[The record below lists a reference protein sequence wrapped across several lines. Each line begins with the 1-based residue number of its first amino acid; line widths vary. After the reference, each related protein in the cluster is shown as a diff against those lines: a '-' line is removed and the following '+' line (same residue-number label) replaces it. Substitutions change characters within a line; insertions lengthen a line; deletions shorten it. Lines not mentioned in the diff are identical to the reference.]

1 MQVSGLLRRA
11 ARWTQAS
18 LVFASSLSSRYSVSV
33 SPVTSTL
40 FSRGTAQI
48 SLSSSSSSSLSFSRR
63 CFQSDG
69 SEYNGDT
76 TDVAHGSVHLRK
88 GARETAV
95 ETVAAGQ
102 YAEHK
107 PRAIMFV
114 NRRPVEIIPQ
124 EENLLEVLEREG
136 IRVPKFCYH
145 PLLSVA
151 GNCRM
156 CMVQLDGTQNLV
168 VACATVVMPGMSVI
182 TDSRLVRDAR
192 EGNVELIL
200 INHPNDCPICEQATN
215 CDLQNVSMNYG
226 SDIPRYK
233 EDKKAVE
240 DFYFDPQTRVVLN
253 RCIHCTR
260 CIRFLNEHAQD
271 FNLGQIGRGGLS
283 EISTFLDE
291 LEVKTDNNMP
301 VSQLCPVGSLN
312 MTEAEENNA
321 IADEYCRTAEASD

>member
-1 MQVSGLLRRA
+1 M
-11 ARWTQAS
+11 T
-18 LVFASSLSSRYSVSV
+18 
-33 SPVTSTL
+33 
-40 FSRGTAQI
+40 
-48 SLSSSSSSSLSFSRR
+48 
-63 CFQSDG
+63 
-69 SEYNGDT
+69 E
-76 TDVAHGSVHLRK
+76 VAHGSTHLRE
-88 GARETAV
+88 GAAATAA
-95 ETVAAGQ
+95 EQVAAGQ
-102 YAEHK
+102 YAENK

-114 NRRPVEIIPQ
+114 NKRPVEIIPQ
-124 EENLLEVLEREG
+124 EENVLEVLEREG

-145 PLLSVA
+145 PILSVA

-156 CMVQLDGTQNLV
+156 CMVQMDGTQNIV
-168 VACATVVMPGMSVI
+168 VACSTVALPGMSII

-200 INHPNDCPICEQATN
+200 INHPNDCPICEQASN

-226 SDIPRYK
+226 SDIPRYR

-260 CIRFLNEHAQD
+260 CVRFLNEHAQD
-271 FNLGQIGRGGLS
+271 FNLGHIGRGGLS

-301 VSQLCPVGSLN
+301 VSQLCPVGKLYLGD
-312 MTEAEENNA
+312 ADENNEILKELEA
-321 IADEYCRTAEASD
+321 AEAKAEATA

>member
-1 MQVSGLLRRA
+1 MKRFTCTLLGRLPQSMRGAVASA
-11 ARWTQAS
+11 ASVAAS
-18 LVFASSLSSRYSVSV
+18 
-33 SPVTSTL
+33 P
-40 FSRGTAQI
+40 
-48 SLSSSSSSSLSFSRR
+48 SSSPLPTTASSSLTSSALWNARR
-63 CFQSDG
+63 CFKSDG
-69 SEYNGDT
+69 TPYNSEM
-76 TDVAHGSVHLRK
+76 TDVVHGSTYLRE
-88 GARETAV
+88 GAAATAA
-95 ETVAAGQ
+95 EQVAAGQ
-102 YAEHK
+102 YAENK

-114 NRRPVEIIPQ
+114 NKRPVEIIPQ
-124 EENLLEVLEREG
+124 EENVLEVLEREG

-145 PLLSVA
+145 PILSVA

-156 CMVQLDGTQNLV
+156 CMVQMDGTQHIV
-168 VACATVVMPGMSVI
+168 VACSTVALPGMSVI

-226 SDIPRYK
+226 SDIPRYR
-233 EDKKAVE
+233 EDKHAVE

-260 CIRFLNEHAQD
+260 CVRFLNEHAQD
-271 FNLGQIGRGGLS
+271 FNLGNIGRGGLS

-301 VSQLCPVGSLN
+301 VSQLCPVGKLY
-312 MTEAEENNA
+312 MGDAEENNEILRELEA
-321 IADEYCRTAEASD
+321 AEATAEATA

>member
-1 MQVSGLLRRA
+1 M
-11 ARWTQAS
+11 
-18 LVFASSLSSRYSVSV
+18 
-33 SPVTSTL
+33 
-40 FSRGTAQI
+40 
-48 SLSSSSSSSLSFSRR
+48 
-63 CFQSDG
+63 
-69 SEYNGDT
+69 
-76 TDVAHGSVHLRK
+76 TDVAHGSTHLRH
-88 GARETAV
+88 GALETAV

-136 IRVPKFCYH
+136 VRVPKFCYH

-156 CMVQLDGTQNLV
+156 CMVQVDGTQNLV
-168 VACATVVMPGMSVI
+168 VACATVAMPGMSII

-226 SDIPRYK
+226 TDIPRYR
-233 EDKKAVE
+233 EDKKALE

-253 RCIHCTR
+253 RCINCTR

-271 FNLGQIGRGGLS
+271 FNLGQIGRGGLT

-291 LEVKTDNNMP
+291 LEVRTDNNMP
-301 VSQLCPVGSLN
+301 VSQLCPVGYLN
-312 MTEAEENNA
+312 TAEADENNA
-321 IADEYCRTAEASD
+321 MADEIA

>member
-1 MQVSGLLRRA
+1 MQRFMTLLPVGLGA
-11 ARWTQAS
+11 P
-18 LVFASSLSSRYSVSV
+18 SLSTARRLFKSDGTPYNSGM
-33 SPVTSTL
+33 TDTL
-40 FSRGTAQI
+40 H
-48 SLSSSSSSSLSFSRR
+48 
-63 CFQSDG
+63 G
-69 SEYNGDT
+69 SEY
-76 TDVAHGSVHLRK
+76 VHR
-88 GARETAV
+88 GGV
-95 ETVAAGQ
+95 EAIVEGVAAGQ

-114 NRRPVEIIPQ
+114 NKRPVEIIPQ

-145 PLLSVA
+145 PILSVA

-156 CMVQLDGTQNLV
+156 CLVQVDGTQNLV
-168 VACATVVMPGMSVI
+168 VSCATVALPGMSII

-215 CDLQNVSMNYG
+215 CDLQNISMNYG
-226 SDIPRYK
+226 TDIPRYR
-233 EDKKAVE
+233 EDKRAVQ

-260 CIRFLNEHAQD
+260 CVRFLNEHAQD
-271 FNLGQIGRGGLS
+271 FNLGMIGRGGLS

-301 VSQLCPVGSLN
+301 VSQLCPVGKLYLGD
-312 MTEAEENNA
+312 ADENNA
-321 IADEYCRTAEASD
+321 VADELGVSERAHSIATA

>member
-1 MQVSGLLRRA
+1 MQRLSRMVAPRA
-11 ARWTQAS
+11 AATALLTGRRHFKS
-18 LVFASSLSSRYSVSV
+18 DDERYNSDM
-33 SPVTSTL
+33 PETL
-40 FSRGTAQI
+40 
-48 SLSSSSSSSLSFSRR
+48 
-63 CFQSDG
+63 
-69 SEYNGDT
+69 
-76 TDVAHGSVHLRK
+76 HGSTHMHRNTVDVM
-88 GARETAV
+88 V
-95 ETVAAGQ
+95 EQVAAGQ

-114 NRRPVEIIPQ
+114 NKRPVEIIPQ

-145 PLLSVA
+145 PILSVA

-156 CMVQLDGTQNLV
+156 CMVQVDGTQNLV
-168 VACATVVMPGMSVI
+168 VACSTVVLPGMSIV

-226 SDIPRYK
+226 TDIPRYR
-233 EDKKAVE
+233 EDKKAVN

-260 CIRFLNEHAQD
+260 CIRYLNEHAQD
-271 FNLGQIGRGGLS
+271 FNLGHIGRGGLS

-291 LEVKTDNNMP
+291 LEIKTDHNMP
-301 VSQLCPVGSLN
+301 VSQLCPVGSLY
-312 MTEAEENNA
+312 MGDADENNDILGELEDLA
-321 IADEYCRTAEASD
+321 AGSITGGAEATA

>member
-1 MQVSGLLRRA
+1 MIRAVLRDVRPLGRYRGLR
-11 ARWTQAS
+11 
-18 LVFASSLSSRYSVSV
+18 
-33 SPVTSTL
+33 VTSLPSSPSLCAT
-40 FSRGTAQI
+40 QI
-48 SLSSSSSSSLSFSRR
+48 SLGSTLIARR
-63 CFQSDG
+63 AFQSDG
-69 SEYNGDT
+69 TPYNSDT
-76 TDVAHGSVHLRK
+76 TESVHGNTHLRE
-88 GARETAV
+88 GAAALAAEQ
-95 ETVAAGQ
+95 VAAGQ
-102 YAEHK
+102 YAEYK

-114 NRRPVEIIPQ
+114 NKRPVEIIPQ

-145 PLLSVA
+145 PILSVA

-156 CMVQLDGTQNLV
+156 CMVQVDGTQNLV
-168 VACATVVMPGMSVI
+168 VACATVVLPGMSII

-215 CDLQNVSMNYG
+215 CDLQNISMTYG
-226 SDIPRYK
+226 TDIPRYR
-233 EDKKAVE
+233 EDKKSVE

-271 FNLGQIGRGGLS
+271 FNLGHIGRGGLS

-291 LEVKTDNNMP
+291 LEVKTDHNMP
-301 VSQLCPVGSLN
+301 VSQLCPVGRLFPDD
-312 MTEAEENNA
+312 MEENSA
-321 IADEYCRTAEASD
+321 IADELVHCVAG

>member
-1 MQVSGLLRRA
+1 MRPLLWRSGRRLSRTPATTPLLA
-11 ARWTQAS
+11 AH
-18 LVFASSLSSRYSVSV
+18 
-33 SPVTSTL
+33 
-40 FSRGTAQI
+40 
-48 SLSSSSSSSLSFSRR
+48 R
-63 CFQSDG
+63 CFNTSGTPYNSDMT
-69 SEYNGDT
+69 E
-76 TDVAHGSVHLRK
+76 VAHGSDHLHH
-88 GARETAV
+88 GAVATAA
-95 ETVAAGQ
+95 EQVAAGQ

-114 NRRPVEIIPQ
+114 NKRPVEIIPQ

-145 PLLSVA
+145 PILSVA

-156 CMVQLDGTQNLV
+156 CMVQVDGTQNLV
-168 VACATVVMPGMSVI
+168 VACSTVALPGMSII

-226 SDIPRYK
+226 TNIPRYR

-291 LEVKTDNNMP
+291 LEVKTDHNMP
-301 VSQLCPVGSLN
+301 VSQLCPVGSLYLGD
-312 MTEAEENNA
+312 MEENNEVA
-321 IADEYCRTAEASD
+321 MALEAES

>member
-1 MQVSGLLRRA
+1 MRRFSNCLLCFGA
-11 ARWTQAS
+11 IT
-18 LVFASSLSSRYSVSV
+18 
-33 SPVTSTL
+33 PVGDSKR
-40 FSRGTAQI
+40 F
-48 SLSSSSSSSLSFSRR
+48 FK
-63 CFQSDG
+63 SDG
-69 SEYNGDT
+69 TPYNRDAANNLYGSEHTHRG
-76 TDVAHGSVHLRK
+76 G
-88 GARETAV
+88 V
-95 ETVAAGQ
+95 EALSEGVAAGQ
-102 YAEHK
+102 YGEHK

-114 NRRPVEIIPQ
+114 NKRPVEIIPQ

-145 PLLSVA
+145 PILSVA

-156 CMVQLDGTQNLV
+156 CLVQVDGTQNLV
-168 VACATVVMPGMSVI
+168 VSCATVALPGMSII

-226 SDIPRYK
+226 TDIPRYK
-233 EDKKAVE
+233 EDKRAVQ

-260 CIRFLNEHAQD
+260 CVRFLNEHAQD
-271 FNLGQIGRGGLS
+271 FNLGMIGRGGLS

-301 VSQLCPVGSLN
+301 VSQLCPVGKIYLGD
-312 MTEAEENNA
+312 ADENNL
-321 IADEYCRTAEASD
+321 IAEQLDVSYESERGDRGTVTLGK

>member
-1 MQVSGLLRRA
+1 MKRFANAVLGRLALA
-11 ARWTQAS
+11 APAALT
-18 LVFASSLSSRYSVSV
+18 
-33 SPVTSTL
+33 
-40 FSRGTAQI
+40 
-48 SLSSSSSSSLSFSRR
+48 SSSALCTARR
-63 CFQSDG
+63 TFKSDG
-69 SEYNGDT
+69 TPYNSEM
-76 TDVAHGSVHLRK
+76 TDVVHGSTYLHH
-88 GARETAV
+88 GAAASAAEQ
-95 ETVAAGQ
+95 VAAGQ
-102 YAEHK
+102 YAESK

-114 NRRPVEIIPQ
+114 NKRPVEIIPQ
-124 EENLLEVLEREG
+124 EENVLEVLEREG
-136 IRVPKFCYH
+136 IHVPKFCYH
-145 PLLSVA
+145 PILSVA

-156 CMVQLDGTQNLV
+156 CMVQVDGTQNIV
-168 VACATVVMPGMSVI
+168 VACSTVALPGMSII

-226 SDIPRYK
+226 SDIPRYR
-233 EDKKAVE
+233 EDKQAVE

-271 FNLGQIGRGGLS
+271 FNLGHIGRGGLS

-301 VSQLCPVGSLN
+301 VSQLCPVGKLY
-312 MTEAEENNA
+312 MGDADENNDILRELEA
-321 IADEYCRTAEASD
+321 AEATA

>member
-1 MQVSGLLRRA
+1 MLR
-11 ARWTQAS
+11 
-18 LVFASSLSSRYSVSV
+18 SSMRLFPKLQSVSFAQRL
-33 SPVTSTL
+33 SLPSTL
-40 FSRGTAQI
+40 SRVLTPAIGV
-48 SLSSSSSSSLSFSRR
+48 SSSSSSSSTSSMVAAGCALRTPRR
-63 CFQSDG
+63 YFNSD
-69 SEYNGDT
+69 STPYNSDM
-76 TDVAHGSVHLRK
+76 TDVAHGSTHLRK
-88 GARETAV
+88 GAVETAV

-156 CMVQLDGTQNLV
+156 CMVQLDGTQTLV

-226 SDIPRYK
+226 SDIPRYR

-312 MTEAEENNA
+312 LQEEEENNMLA
-321 IADEYCRTAEASD
+321 LELEASSS

>member
-1 MQVSGLLRRA
+1 MKRLA
-11 ARWTQAS
+11 ARFPLWYAAPS
-18 LVFASSLSSRYSVSV
+18 LLMARRFFKSDGTPYNSDM
-33 SPVTSTL
+33 TDTL
-40 FSRGTAQI
+40 H
-48 SLSSSSSSSLSFSRR
+48 
-63 CFQSDG
+63 G
-69 SEYNGDT
+69 SEY
-76 TDVAHGSVHLRK
+76 VHR
-88 GARETAV
+88 GGV
-95 ETVAAGQ
+95 EAIVEGVAAGQ

-114 NRRPVEIIPQ
+114 NKRPVEIIPQ

-145 PLLSVA
+145 PILSVA

-156 CMVQLDGTQNLV
+156 CLVQVDGTQNLV
-168 VACATVVMPGMSVI
+168 VSCATVALPGMSII

-215 CDLQNVSMNYG
+215 CDLQNISMNYG
-226 SDIPRYK
+226 TDIPRYK
-233 EDKKAVE
+233 EDKRAVQ

-260 CIRFLNEHAQD
+260 CVRFLNEHAQD
-271 FNLGQIGRGGLS
+271 FNLGMIGRGGLS

-301 VSQLCPVGSLN
+301 VSQLCPVGKLYLGD
-312 MTEAEENNA
+312 ADENNTV
-321 IADEYCRTAEASD
+321 ADELDACEQAHAVATS

>member
-1 MQVSGLLRRA
+1 MYCCISICYYRTFLFFPPFFSQFLVLAHKTTLKASIMKALRRFCA
-11 ARWTQAS
+11 PLLSSAS
-18 LVFASSLSSRYSVSV
+18 LVSPCRQFKSDDRYGADMASV
-33 SPVTSTL
+33 
-40 FSRGTAQI
+40 G
-48 SLSSSSSSSLSFSRR
+48 
-63 CFQSDG
+63 
-69 SEYNGDT
+69 
-76 TDVAHGSVHLRK
+76 HGSTYVRDS
-88 GARETAV
+88 AISTAA

-114 NRRPVEIIPQ
+114 NHRPVEIIPN
-124 EENLLEVLEREG
+124 EENVLEVLEREG

-145 PLLSVA
+145 PILSVA

-156 CMVQLDGTQNLV
+156 CMVQVDGTQNLV
-168 VACATVVMPGMSVI
+168 VACSTVTMPGMSII

-226 SDIPRYK
+226 TNIPRYR

-260 CIRFLNEHAQD
+260 CVRFLNEHAQD
-271 FNLGQIGRGGLS
+271 FNLGHIGRGGLS

-301 VSQLCPVGSLN
+301 VSQLCPVGSLYLGD
-312 MTEAEENNA
+312 AEENNE
-321 IADEYCRTAEASD
+321 IIDELEA

>member
-1 MQVSGLLRRA
+1 MKRLFGRVSASMLGVSTHQRRM
-11 ARWTQAS
+11 
-18 LVFASSLSSRYSVSV
+18 
-33 SPVTSTL
+33 
-40 FSRGTAQI
+40 
-48 SLSSSSSSSLSFSRR
+48 
-63 CFQSDG
+63 FQS
-69 SEYNGDT
+69 NGKTDT
-76 TDVAHGSVHLRK
+76 GNDHASMQGNEHLGNAIK
-88 GARETAV
+88 ESMI

-102 YAEHK
+102 YHEHK

-114 NRRPVEIIPQ
+114 NKRPVEIIPQ

-145 PLLSVA
+145 PILSVA

-156 CMVQLDGTQNLV
+156 CLVQVDGTANLI
-168 VACATVVMPGMSVI
+168 VACATACLPGMSII

-215 CDLQNVSMNYG
+215 CDLQNISMNYG
-226 SDIPRYK
+226 TDIPRYK
-233 EDKKAVE
+233 EDKRAVE

-260 CIRFLNEHAQD
+260 CVRYLNEHAQD
-271 FNLGQIGRGGLS
+271 FNLGMIGRGGLS

-301 VSQLCPVGSLN
+301 VSQLCPVGNLCMS
-312 MTEAEENNA
+312 EADENNA
-321 IADEYCRTAEASD
+321 ILAELEGLELQTQAVASA

>member
-1 MQVSGLLRRA
+1 MKRLQG
-11 ARWTQAS
+11 
-18 LVFASSLSSRYSVSV
+18 
-33 SPVTSTL
+33 L
-40 FSRGTAQI
+40 FSLTCCKTFLTTPRR
-48 SLSSSSSSSLSFSRR
+48 SFK
-63 CFQSDG
+63 SDG
-69 SEYNGDT
+69 TPYNSEMT
-76 TDVAHGSVHLRK
+76 HSFHGNEYVRK
-88 GARETAV
+88 GTTEAIV
-95 ETVAAGQ
+95 EGVAAGQ

-114 NRRPVEIIPQ
+114 NKRPVEIIPQ

-145 PLLSVA
+145 PILSVA

-156 CMVQLDGTQNLV
+156 CLVQVDGTQNLV
-168 VACATVVMPGMSVI
+168 VSCSTVALPGMSII

-215 CDLQNVSMNYG
+215 CDLQNISMNYG
-226 SDIPRYK
+226 TDIPRYR
-233 EDKKAVE
+233 EDKRAVQ

-260 CIRFLNEHAQD
+260 CVRFLNEHAQD
-271 FNLGQIGRGGLS
+271 FNLGMIGRGGLS

-301 VSQLCPVGSLN
+301 VSQLCPVGKLYLGD
-312 MTEAEENNA
+312 AEENNSA
-321 IADEYCRTAEASD
+321 VDELDACQ

>member
-1 MQVSGLLRRA
+1 MFRRLCPRLPLGVSALA
-11 ARWTQAS
+11 P
-18 LVFASSLSSRYSVSV
+18 SVS
-33 SPVTSTL
+33 L
-40 FSRGTAQI
+40 CA
-48 SLSSSSSSSLSFSRR
+48 SRR
-63 CFQSDG
+63 SFQSEG
-69 SEYNGDT
+69 TPYNGDS
-76 TDVAHGSVHLRK
+76 TDTLHGSTHLHK
-88 GARETAV
+88 GAV
-95 ETVAAGQ
+95 ETAAEQVAAGQ

-114 NRRPVEIIPQ
+114 NKRPVEIIPQ

-136 IRVPKFCYH
+136 VRVPKFCYH
-145 PLLSVA
+145 PILSVA

-168 VACATVVMPGMSVI
+168 VACATVVLPGMSII
-182 TDSRLVRDAR
+182 TDSRLVRDCR

-200 INHPNDCPICEQATN
+200 VNHPNDCPICEQATN
-215 CDLQNVSMNYG
+215 CDLQYVSMHFG
-226 SDIPRYK
+226 SNIPRYR

-260 CIRFLNEHAQD
+260 CVRFLNEHAQD
-271 FNLGQIGRGGLS
+271 FNLGHIGRGGLA

-301 VSQLCPVGSLN
+301 VSQLCPVGNLY
-312 MTEAEENNA
+312 MGEAEENNE
-321 IADEYCRTAEASD
+321 ILRELEEMEAAAASAN